1 MSSLT
6 ELTRLSELKCL
17 YGETLLRLGGWPYHQ
32 KRLIRLLLAE
42 PTFCFSCK
50 GFARLSGSVRRMTL
64 LPGTTFIRKAP
75 CILISLNRGPYIAC
89 GNNRGGAYCGLWIIN
104 HVEIQTG
111 CKDVTSAHMYT
122 WEWRGGGNKANFPVG
137 GSDSVK
143 RPAIVARHVRH

>member
-1 MSSLT
+1 MEKRCSGWEGDPT
-6 ELTRLSELKCL
+6 IKKGLSAFFQPSQRFVSHVKASQGLGRKC
-17 YGETLLRLGGWPYHQ
+17 RKSW
-32 KRLIRLLLAE
+32 LAQ
-42 PTFCFSCK
+42 
-50 GFARLSGSVRRMTL
+50 SGSVRRMAL

-89 GNNRGGAYCGLWIIN
+89 GNNRGGAYCGLWIIR

-111 CKDVTSAHMYT
+111 CKDVTSAHMYK